1 MRHSTNPAPSCIASA
16 PTLALEVPKMRGA
29 APVSKTVDEFD
40 RVVTRGLKVIVFFYY
55 LILMIAVVGYTFFL
69 IFVMVMALLIYCSAL
84 LP

>member
-1 MRHSTNPAPSCIASA
+1 MRYSTNPAPSYIASA
-16 PTLALEVPKMRGA
+16 PTLVLEAPKTRGA
-29 APVSKTVDEFD
+29 APAPKVEDDFD

-69 IFVMVMALLIYCSAL
+69 IFVMVMALLIYYSAL